1 MGLAGY
7 AAGGYPRN
15 MAEAFSSCH
24 FRSRRRA
31 ASCLLVLVVL
41 SSFPVHAA
49 ENPPD
54 QSTPQ
59 AVITSFFTAL
69 KANDNNSL
77 ITLLAPKR
85 KERAADAEYLKG
97 WLDVWRQYEVVQF
110 LGPPS
115 STTSDY
121 DEALLVPVEYKCA
134 TRPNFKDA
142 IRVSRVGKIWY
153 WDEN

>member
-1 MGLAGY
+1 L
-7 AAGGYPRN
+7 
-15 MAEAFSSCH
+15 
-24 FRSRRRA
+24 
-31 ASCLLVLVVL
+31 LLVLVL
-41 SSFPVHAA
+41 SSFSARAA
-49 ENPPD
+49 DNSPD

-59 AVITSFFTAL
+59 AVITSFFSAL
-69 KANDNNSL
+69 KANDNKTL

-85 KERAADAEYLKG
+85 KERAEDAEYWKG
-97 WLDVWRQYEVVQF
+97 WLELWRPYEVVKF
-110 LGPPS
+110 LGPPTS
-115 STTSDY
+115 STSDY